1 VTSLLAG
8 SAAQAHDFWME
19 AGPYYSEPGK
29 TVDISLHIGTQ
40 FVGDTQP
47 NIYNWYDDFSL
58 YSGSNVSEIEGNLGD
73 DPAGRFTPSQPGTYL
88 IGHQTTF
95 TFIEIEPEIFNKYL
109 REEGLDNAIRFR
121 QVHNLTNT
129 PAKENYIR
137 HAKLLIQSGTDF
149 ELDDSLREIGYILE
163 ITPLQNPY
171 KLRKGEKLDLKV
183 LYRGQPAPDL
193 LLIAF
198 SKNQP
203 QRLQNIR
210 TDSNGLATIA
220 LDEEGP
226 WLAKAVKILR
236 LENQNAEWQSHWASL
251 TFSIGG
257 Q

>member
-1 VTSLLAG
+1 
-8 SAAQAHDFWME
+8 ME
-19 AGPYYSEPGK
+19 AEPYYSEPGK
-29 TVDISLHIGTQ
+29 TVDISLHIGAE
-40 FVGDTQP
+40 FVGDSQP

-58 YSGSNVSEIEGNLGD
+58 YNGASISEIEGELGD
-73 DPAGRFTPSQPGTYL
+73 DPAGRFRPELPGTYL

-109 REEGLDNAIRFR
+109 HEEGLDNAIHFR
-121 QVHNLTNT
+121 QVHNLTNR

-137 HAKLLIQSGTDF
+137 HAKLLVQSGQGF
-149 ELDDSLREIGYILE
+149 EVDNSLREIGYILE

-171 KLRKGEKLDLKV
+171 KLRKGDKLDLKV

-203 QRLQNIR
+203 KRLQNIR
-210 TDSNGLATIA
+210 TDSNGLATIS

-236 LENQNAEWQSHWASL
+236 LDNQKAEWQSHWASL
-251 TFSIGG
+251 TFSIRSF
-257 Q
+257 